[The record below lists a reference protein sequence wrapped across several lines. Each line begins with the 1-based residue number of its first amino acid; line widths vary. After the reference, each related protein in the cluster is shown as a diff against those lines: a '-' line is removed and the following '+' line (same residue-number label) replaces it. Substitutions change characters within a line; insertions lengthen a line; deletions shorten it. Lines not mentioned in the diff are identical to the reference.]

1 MPWAPHD
8 LSVWSFIL
16 AIAALML
23 ALPVSLAA
31 NATTPKIKDRLAERS
46 EESLKQRIA
55 KLESELA
62 AKRTLPEMGEAES
75 HILLAALGAGL
86 LGLLIMLVM
95 VVFLTFP
102 VTIVPRG
109 SGFWVALNRLYG
121 LVGLFGAVGVYWA
134 FIRPGIKLWID
145 RSGKSRDDLEK
156 NIVRLKIKL
165 ETMKA

>member
-23 ALPVSLAA
+23 ALPISLAA

-46 EESLKQRIA
+46 EESLKERIA

-102 VTIVPRG
+102 VAPRG
-109 SGFWVALNRLYG
+109 AGFWVVLDRLYG
-121 LVGLFGAVGVYWA
+121 LIGLFGAVGVYWA
-134 FIRPGIKLWID
+134 FIRPGLKLWID